1 MLIEAGWLSAGI
13 AWLVKFYIDCPI
25 NNAKETVLGIIVYN
39 RNELDVTDCFVGL
52 VVCNWSILVS
62 VVITVWCTYDSA
74 GRSWVKMKQYQRSM
88 RESESKFQYKRSGS
102 TRNWRQRL
110 DF

>member
-1 MLIEAGWLSAGI
+1 MFFFL
-13 AWLVKFYIDCPI
+13 
-25 NNAKETVLGIIVYN
+25 
-39 RNELDVTDCFVGL
+39 GL

-62 VVITVWCTYDSA
+62 VLITVWCTYDSA

-102 TRNWRQRL
+102 TRNWRQRF
-110 DF
+110 D